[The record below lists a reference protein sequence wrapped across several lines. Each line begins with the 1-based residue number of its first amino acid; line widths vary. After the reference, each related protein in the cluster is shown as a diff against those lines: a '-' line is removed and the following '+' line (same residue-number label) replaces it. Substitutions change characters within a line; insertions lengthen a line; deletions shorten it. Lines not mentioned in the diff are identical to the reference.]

1 MTSTTRPAPAPRR
14 RPRRAG
20 ALDRLVARGLAALER
35 PEAPYLVLL
44 GFFCAGGTVLRLD
57 RLGAQGLWFDEADM
71 VTLAR
76 QPFGVLLRNLGA
88 AGQNGPLYTLFL
100 HVWMGIFGIGEAAV
114 RLPSALAGAAA
125 IPLIYA
131 LGRAIHGPKL
141 GLYAAGILALSPYQ
155 HWYAQ
160 EAKMYAII
168 VLTTIASAL
177 ALVRADRLDRPRP
190 WLAYVAVTT
199 LALYLHVLTALV
211 IVAQACWLV
220 AKSWVVSRESRVGRR
235 TKQIATSGDGAATLP
250 AEDYRSS
257 VAEAP
262 LTTHDSRPTTPPY
275 RWLALA
281 ALTLPYLPIALWEL
295 RFVRGGA
302 VTWHRPIEPLPY
314 LRDLLVKY
322 ATGVRADE
330 GTALRGALLFGA
342 LATLGALPLAWR
354 HRPWAAPALAPRPRA
369 GLLLCGALVPVV
381 LFYALSL
388 VRPLYADRY
397 LIIATPALILL
408 AAGGLLLLERRAWP
422 LASVAIALIL
432 ATSWVPLRDVNLAV
446 AAQKEDWRGAYAE
459 IAAHRHP
466 NDAIIVHP
474 GYVDTTLD
482 YYAQRDSRLA
492 DIPVLTI
499 PAEYFDGTRNE
510 GALDLY
516 LQRLTAGYER
526 VWLILSP
533 DRLAMIDP
541 FDRRGDC
548 RADRVRNWYCYNAHQ
563 IYAREFN
570 GVWLGLYAYSRP
582 FGAAFYPPPPIRL
595 DRALGEALTLVGYG
609 YDLAPGVS
617 ALRPGDS
624 VPLVLHWTIRPPAR
638 GWFKMRWRLLD
649 ANGQPV
655 AGVGATEP
663 LLGGFVPRA
672 WEYERRNAFWD
683 YHDLALPQ
691 NLAAGQYRLA
701 IEVVSTDNLDV
712 PLGPG
717 TMVLGAFAV
726 AK

>member
-1 MTSTTRPAPAPRR
+1 MTVVRPTPAPRR
-14 RPRRAG
+14 RPRRASV
-20 ALDRLVARGLAALER
+20 LDRVVARGLAALER

-44 GFFCAGGTVLRLD
+44 GLFFAGGLFLRLD

-71 VTLAR
+71 VTLA
-76 QPFGVLLRNLGA
+76 QGSFGTLLRNLGT

-100 HVWMGIFGIGEAAV
+100 HFWMRVFGISETAV

-125 IPLIYA
+125 IPLLYG

-168 VLTTIASAL
+168 VLTTIASTL

-190 WLAYVAVTT
+190 WIIYVVVTT

-211 IVAQACWLV
+211 LVAQAVWLV
-220 AKSWVVSRESRVGRR
+220 GKSAVGSRQSAEKVYDKQVVGSV
-235 TKQIATSGDGAATLP
+235 GAAATQPSADRRPPSADSLP
-250 AEDYRSS
+250 TADRRL
-257 VAEAP
+257 P
-262 LTTHDSRPTTPPY
+262 THRY

-281 ALTLPYLPIALWEL
+281 ALTLPYLPIGLWEL
-295 RFVRGGA
+295 QFVRGGS
-302 VTWHRPIEPLPY
+302 VTWHRPIGPLSY
-314 LRDLLVKY
+314 LRDLFTKY

-330 GTALRGALLFGA
+330 GTALRGVLLFGA
-342 LATLGALPLAWR
+342 LAFLGALPIAWR
-354 HRPWAAPALAPRPRA
+354 QRPWAAPALAPRPRA
-369 GLLLCGALVPVV
+369 GLLLCCALVPVG
-381 LFYALSL
+381 LFYLLSL

-397 LIIATPALILL
+397 LIIVTPAFILL
-408 AAGGLLLLERRAWP
+408 VAGGLLLLERRAWP
-422 LASVAIALIL
+422 VASVAIALIL

-482 YYAQRDSRLA
+482 YYKQRDPRLA

-499 PAEYFDGTRNE
+499 PAEYFDGTRDEN
-510 GALDLY
+510 ALDLY

-526 VWLILSP
+526 VWLLISP
-533 DRLAMIDP
+533 DRLAMLDP
-541 FDRRGDC
+541 FDSKGDC
-548 RADRVRNWYCYNAHQ
+548 QADRVRNWYCYNAHQ
-563 IYAREFN
+563 IEQREFN
-570 GVWLGLYAYSRP
+570 GVWLGLYAYNRP

-595 DRALGEALTLVGYG
+595 DRTLGESLTLVGYG

-617 ALRPGDS
+617 GLRPGDS
-624 VPLVLHWTIRPPAR
+624 VPLVLHWTIRPPAS
-638 GWFKMRWRLLD
+638 GWFNVRWRLLD

-655 AGVGATEP
+655 AGVGASEP
-663 LLGGFVPRA
+663 LLGGFQPRSF
-672 WEYERRNAFWD
+672 EYERRNAFWD
-683 YHDLALPQ
+683 YHDLALPR
-691 NLAAGQYRLA
+691 NLPAGQYRIA
-701 IEVVSTDNLDV
+701 IDVVATTAPDA
-712 PLGPG
+712 PLGAG
-717 TMVLGAFAV
+717 TMVLGAFEV
-726 AK
+726 R

>member
-1 MTSTTRPAPAPRR
+1 MTSTVRPTPAPRR
-14 RPRRAG
+14 RPRRAN

-44 GFFCAGGTVLRLD
+44 GVFFAGGAFLRLD

-71 VTLAR
+71 VTLAQ
-76 QPFGVLLRNLGA
+76 QPFGTLLRNLGA

-100 HVWMGIFGIGEAAV
+100 HVWMMIFGISEVSV

-125 IPLIYA
+125 IPLIYL

-160 EAKMYAII
+160 EAKMYALI
-168 VLTTIASAL
+168 VLTTIVSTL
-177 ALVRADRLDRPRP
+177 ALVRADRLDRPRS
-190 WLAYVAVTT
+190 WIIYVVVTT

-211 IVAQACWLV
+211 IVAQAAWLV
-220 AKSWVVSRESRVGRR
+220 GKSAVGRR
-235 TKQIATSGDGAATLP
+235 QSAEKVRAWRIARNAGAATEQSSADCRPPTADSLP
-250 AEDYRSS
+250 TADR
-257 VAEAP
+257 
-262 LTTHDSRPTTPPY
+262 RPPTRPY
-275 RWLALA
+275 RWIALA

-295 RFVRGGA
+295 QFVRGGS
-302 VTWHRPIEPLPY
+302 VTWHRPIGPLSY
-314 LRDLLVKY
+314 LRDLFTKY

-330 GTALRGALLFGA
+330 GTALRGVLLFGA
-342 LATLGALPLAWR
+342 LALLGALPLAWR

-369 GLLLCGALVPVV
+369 GLLLCGAIIPVA
-381 LFYALSL
+381 LFYLLSL

-397 LIIATPALILL
+397 LIIVTPAFILL
-408 AAGGLLLLERRAWP
+408 VAGGLLLLERRAWP

-482 YYAQRDSRLA
+482 YYKQRDPRLA

-499 PAEYFDGTRNE
+499 PAEYFDGTRDEN
-510 GALDLY
+510 ALDLY

-526 VWLILSP
+526 VWLLISP
-533 DRLAMIDP
+533 DRLAMMDP
-541 FDRRGDC
+541 FDSKGDC
-548 RADRVRNWYCYNAHQ
+548 QSDRVRNWYCYNAHQ
-563 IYAREFN
+563 IEEREFN
-570 GVWLGLYAYSRP
+570 GVWLGLYAYNRP

-595 DRALGEALTLVGYG
+595 DRALGDSLTLVGYG

-617 ALRPGDS
+617 ALHPGDN
-624 VPLVLHWTIRPPAR
+624 VPLVLHWTIRPPAS
-638 GWFKMRWRLLD
+638 GWFAIRWRLLD

-663 LLGGFVPRA
+663 LLGNFQPRTF
-672 WEYERRNAFWD
+672 EYERRNAFWD
-683 YHDLALPQ
+683 YHDLALPR
-691 NLAAGQYRLA
+691 NLPAGQYRIA
-701 IEVVSTDNLDV
+701 LDV
-712 PLGPG
+712 VATTAPNTPLGG
-717 TMVLGAFAV
+717 GSMVLGAFEV

>member
-1 MTSTTRPAPAPRR
+1 MTVVRPTPAPRR
-14 RPRRAG
+14 RPRRASV
-20 ALDRLVARGLAALER
+20 LDRIVARGLAALER

-44 GFFCAGGTVLRLD
+44 GLFFAGGAFLRLD

-71 VTLAR
+71 VLLAQ
-76 QPFGVLLRNLGA
+76 QPFGTLLRNLGA

-100 HVWMGIFGIGEAAV
+100 HVWMTIFGSGETSV

-125 IPLIYA
+125 IPLLYL

-168 VLTTIASAL
+168 VLTTIASTL

-190 WLAYVAVTT
+190 WLVYVAVTT

-211 IVAQACWLV
+211 IVAQAAWLV
-220 AKSWVVSRESRVGRR
+220 GKSAVGGRRSAESRRSADGSRQRSARWLRLRFWQPADRESSLPTADRR
-235 TKQIATSGDGAATLP
+235 LP
-250 AEDYRSS
+250 
-257 VAEAP
+257 
-262 LTTHDSRPTTPPY
+262 TRPRY

-281 ALTLPYLPIALWEL
+281 ALTLPYLPIGLWEL
-295 RFVRGGA
+295 QFVRGGS
-302 VTWHRPIEPLPY
+302 VTWHRPIGPLSY
-314 LRDLLVKY
+314 LRDLFTKY
-322 ATGVRADE
+322 ATGVRADQ
-330 GTALRGALLFGA
+330 GIALRGALLFGA
-342 LATLGALPLAWR
+342 LAILGALPIAWR

-369 GLLLCGALVPVV
+369 GLLLCCALIPVV

-397 LIIATPALILL
+397 LIIVTPAFILL
-408 AAGGLLLLERRAWP
+408 VAGGLLLLDRRAWP
-422 LASVAIALIL
+422 VASVAIALIL

-459 IAAHRHP
+459 IAAGRHP

-482 YYAQRDSRLA
+482 YYKQRDPRLA

-499 PAEYFDGTRNE
+499 PAKYFDGTRDEN
-510 GALDLY
+510 ALDLY

-526 VWLILSP
+526 VWLLISP
-533 DRLAMIDP
+533 DRLAMLDP
-541 FDRRGDC
+541 FDSKGDC
-548 RADRVRNWYCYNAHQ
+548 QADRVRNWYCYNAHQ
-563 IYAREFN
+563 LYQREFN
-570 GVWLGLYAYSRP
+570 GVWLGLYAYNRP

-595 DRALGEALTLVGYG
+595 DRSLGDALTLVGYG
-609 YDLAPGVS
+609 YDFAPGVS
-617 ALRPGDS
+617 ALHAGDN
-624 VPLVLHWTIRPPAR
+624 VPLVLHWTIRPPAS
-638 GWFKMRWRLLD
+638 GWFAIRWRLLD
-649 ANGQPV
+649 ANGGAV

-663 LLGGFVPRA
+663 LLGNFQPRTF
-672 WEYERRNAFWD
+672 EYERRNAFWD
-683 YHDLALPQ
+683 YHDLALPK
-691 NLAAGQYRLA
+691 NLPAGQYRIA
-701 IEVVSTDNLDV
+701 IEVVATTGQDT
-712 PLGPG
+712 PLGAG
-717 TMVLGAFAV
+717 TITLGAFEV
-726 AK
+726 GK